1 MREEDYA
8 DIPDDVMA
16 EYFAA
21 RDRRRSAGS
30 CSSCIHNGCCDCY
43 CGGRYWKRDE
53 GDCKEG
59 GNK

>member
-21 RDRRRSAGS
+21 RDRLRSVGS
-30 CSSCIHNGCCDCY
+30 CLTCVHYGCCDFY
-43 CGGRYWKRDE
+43 CGGRYWQRDE
-53 GDCKEG
+53 GDGAE
-59 GNK
+59 

>member
-30 CSSCIHNGCCDCY
+30 CSSCIHSGCCEYY
-43 CGGRYWKRDE
+43 CGGTYWKPEESD
-53 GDCKEG
+53 DKD
-59 GNK
+59 

>member
-8 DIPDDVMA
+8 DVPDDVMA

-30 CSSCIHNGCCDCY
+30 CSSCVHSGCCDTY
-43 CGGRYWKRDE
+43 CGGRCWERDE
-53 GDCKEG
+53 GDGAE
-59 GNK
+59 